1 MGDVCFIED
10 LGLGYISKLMI
21 EPFGMGLTM
30 QLYAAQALLRC
41 DVFELLDD
49 MASDAAFPEWFT
61 DADTLKFSGS
71 FHCAYASRTHCMP
84 VLIDKDVGAIGFEI
98 VESIVF
104 FIIRGTLFVDEDFFA
119 DGEGFFQFVFC
130 YDSLDVHWL
139 QSFQS

>member
-49 MASDAAFPEWFT
+49 MAPDAAFPEWLT
-61 DADTLKFSGS
+61 DADALKFPGS
-71 FHCAYASRTHCMP
+71 FHCADATRTNRLP
-84 VLIDKDVGAIGFEI
+84 VLIDKDVGAIGFE
-98 VESIVF
+98 VVVSIVF
-104 FIIRGTLFVDEDFFA
+104 FIIRCTLFVDEDFFA
-119 DGEGFFQFVFC
+119 DGECFFQFVFC